1 MASAARHRLSE
12 AEGDEVVRWRKEEL
26 RRAGYGERAVRTLAR
41 EADVDLHLAIQLL
54 ARGCPERVALRILL

>member
-1 MASAARHRLSE
+1 MASAARDRLSE
-12 AEGDEVVRWRKEEL
+12 VEADEVVRWRKDEL

-41 EADVDLHLAIQLL
+41 EADVDLHLAIKLL